1 MSKVG
6 MISLGCPKNQV
17 DAEIMLSALKN
28 AGYTLTKRE
37 DDADVIIVNTCGFL
51 ESAAEEAIE
60 TILEVASYKTAG
72 VLKALIVTGCMAERY
87 KEDISLEIPEVDVV
101 VGLGSNKDIVKIVND
116 ALKGNF
122 KNCYGEKLD
131 LPLEGE
137 RILTT
142 PSYTAYLKI
151 AEGCSNNCSY
161 CAIPSI
167 RGKMRSRKMED
178 IIKEAQRLANSGVKE
193 IVLVAQD
200 TTLYGADL
208 YKKPSLACLLK
219 ELCKI
224 EKLEIIRTLY
234 TYPDRIDDTLIKTV
248 KENKKIAKYFDIP
261 LQHCQDNI
269 LKSMNRKTSKKDIIN
284 LVNNIRKEIPDVSLR
299 TTLIAGFPGE
309 TEEDFTALCS
319 FVKDIK
325 FDKLGCFAY
334 SSEEGTAAAKM
345 DNQIDQQIRYDRA
358 EIVMNEQLLVVTDKN
373 QEKIGKTYRVLVE
386 GYDGGLK
393 AYYGRTDFDA
403 PEIDG
408 KVFFKA
414 KNKYSAGDFA
424 YVLINDFIEYDLLG
438 EENNEFAQ

>member
-1 MSKVG
+1 
-6 MISLGCPKNQV
+6 
-17 DAEIMLSALKN
+17 
-28 AGYTLTKRE
+28 
-37 DDADVIIVNTCGFL
+37 
-51 ESAAEEAIE
+51 
-60 TILEVASYKTAG
+60 
-72 VLKALIVTGCMAERY
+72 
-87 KEDISLEIPEVDVV
+87 
-101 VGLGSNKDIVKIVND
+101 
-116 ALKGNF
+116 
-122 KNCYGEKLD
+122 
-131 LPLEGE
+131 
-137 RILTT
+137 
-142 PSYTAYLKI
+142 
-151 AEGCSNNCSY
+151 
-161 CAIPSI
+161 
-167 RGKMRSRKMED
+167 
-178 IIKEAQRLANSGVKE
+178 
-193 IVLVAQD
+193 
-200 TTLYGADL
+200 
-208 YKKPSLACLLK
+208 
-219 ELCKI
+219 
-224 EKLEIIRTLY
+224 
-234 TYPDRIDDTLIKTV
+234 
-248 KENKKIAKYFDIP
+248 
-261 LQHCQDNI
+261 
-269 LKSMNRKTSKKDIIN
+269 MNRKTSKKDIIN

-309 TEEDFTALCS
+309 TEEDFTALCN